1 MSRGRIPEDGNGER
15 MTPKVSVVVPVYRAA
30 KYIEK
35 GLDSIFSQ
43 SLRELEVIAVNDA
56 SPDNSL
62 EILQRIAKDEP
73 RLKIVDLTQNVG
85 TFHARLAGIEA
96 ASGEYLTFMDQD
108 DLLLP
113 GILQAAYDKALT
125 TGADMVH
132 FAVKV
137 TDMTG
142 NRETE
147 KRCESTFLPAPSPIF
162 GKAIFSAI
170 FDGHLHSWTV
180 WAHLYKTELGKK
192 AIQYPVRG
200 TCVWLE
206 DFYFFS
212 LLAYFAEHYEPLP
225 VQGYQYYLNNGL
237 SSFLPMDETS
247 FRKHCSMFN
256 ALRSLEEFLSTR
268 NHLEEYRDGL
278 EKQMGLFFEEL
289 LLRWKRL
296 LPEESR
302 MRMFEELFQS
312 PYPCQMFSAFRDLFA
327 RYSTSVIE
335 WMTGDR
341 GEKRPRVLKTERTAL
356 LSENDSASPIKTD
369 LRITQIPPYRGNSP
383 ERWKALHGFIHANRV
398 DAVVFES
405 ADAWAHDDL
414 LWDIMAVRIAG
425 AGAILHLSVPFE
437 ELLENDLHRF
447 LMFERLARLADALLV
462 PDESSC
468 EWFRKCGCRCAFPA
482 DFAAS
487 MNWNE
492 PLESPVQKKFLASL
506 SRSDEKIRKDYIQP
520 VDGESFVVFF
530 RKLDKMFRK
539 IPAPVRKKVFRTLG
553 SAYDK
558 LRRNET

>member
-1 MSRGRIPEDGNGER
+1 MN
-15 MTPKVSVVVPVYRAA
+15 PKVSIVVPVYRAA
-30 KYIEK
+30 KYLEK

-43 SLRELEVIAVNDA
+43 SLRELEVIAVNDV

-62 EILQRIAKDEP
+62 EILERIAKGES
-73 RLKIVDLTQNVG
+73 RLKIVNLPQNVG
-85 TFHARLAGIEA
+85 TFHARLYGIEA

-113 GILQAAYDKALT
+113 GILQAAYDKAQT

-147 KRCESTFLPAPSPIF
+147 KRCETTFRPAPVPIF
-162 GKAIFSAI
+162 GKAIFSSI
-170 FDGHLHSWTV
+170 FDGYLHSWTV
-180 WAHLYKTELGKK
+180 WAHLYKTGLGKK
-192 AIQYPVRG
+192 AMQYPLRG

-212 LLAYFAEHYEPLP
+212 LLAYFSEHYEPLP
-225 VQGYQYYLNNGL
+225 VQGYKYFLNNGL
-237 SSFLPMDETS
+237 SSFLPMDESS

-256 ALRSLEEFLSTR
+256 ALWSLEKFLEDR
-268 NHLEEYRDGL
+268 NQMEEYRNGF
-278 EKQMGLFFEEL
+278 EKQMRLFFEEL

-327 RYSTSVIE
+327 KYSTSVIE
-335 WMTGDR
+335 LMTGDR
-341 GEKRPRVLKTERTAL
+341 SKRTPGVFKTERTAL
-356 LSENDSASPIKTD
+356 LSGNDTSSPIKTD
-369 LRITQIPPYRGNSP
+369 LRITRIPDYCDSSP
-383 ERWKALHGFIHANRV
+383 ERWKALRGFIHTNCS

-405 ADAWAHDDL
+405 ADTRDYDDL
-414 LWDIMAVRIAG
+414 LWDIMAVRSAG
-425 AGAILHLSVPFE
+425 AGAVLHLSIPFD
-437 ELLENDLHRF
+437 ELLKNDLHRF
-447 LMFERLARLADALLV
+447 LMFERLARLSDALLV

-468 EWFRKCGCRCAFPA
+468 EWFRKCGCRCAFST

-492 PLESPVQKKFLASL
+492 PQESPVQKKFLTSL
-506 SRSDEKIRKDYIQP
+506 SRSDEKIRKDYIPP
-520 VDGESFVVFF
+520 VNGESFAVFF

-539 IPAPVRKKVFRTLG
+539 IPAPMRKKVFHTLG
-553 SAYDK
+553 TAYDK
-558 LRRNET
+558 LRSNET